1 MSSAGQLAQQNERT
15 AAYNHHLIAV
25 VIVDHQ
31 VCVFVQMFQ
40 TLAEVI

>member
-1 MSSAGQLAQQNERT
+1 MGSAGQLTQQNERT
-15 AAYNHHLIAV
+15 ATHDHHLIAV

-31 VCVFVQMFQ
+31 VCVFVQTFQ

>member
-31 VCVFVQMFQ
+31 VSVFVQPFQ
-40 TLAEVI
+40 TLAEIV